1 MRRFWLG
8 IFSLIMLVSCSKS
21 TGSDPVTPPIT
32 PIIPTPPTPP
42 TTTPLNSDFIR
53 GADLSFTPEIVAAGT
68 VFKDNNQTK
77 DIVQIFKDKGINTIR
92 LRIWHTPVD
101 THSSLTEVLEFAK
114 SLNVKG
120 FSIWLDIHYSDTWA
134 DPGNQTKPAAWKN
147 ASLSVLKDSIY
158 QYTSNTVQAFK
169 SAGITLKIV
178 QIGNETNSG
187 FLWDLGKVGGTF
199 DTNWGNY
206 ALLVKEGLRAVKDVS
221 SSTKTMLHIAGFDAA
236 DWFFSN
242 ITAQSVSFDYIGLS
256 YYPVWHGKSLD
267 ALQTSLTSLINKYQ
281 KPIIIAETSY
291 PFSLGWNDYTNNVVG
306 NTSQLIPAYDAT
318 PDGQNA
324 YTKALFEVM
333 RKLPSQ
339 QGMGICWWAPDWVS
353 FKGSTATNGSNAE
366 NLTLFDFNN
375 NALPALTSLGTYQ

>member
-1 MRRFWLG
+1 MKRFWLG
-8 IFSLIMLVSCSKS
+8 ICCLLILVSCSKS
-21 TGSDPVTPPIT
+21 SGSDPVTPPIT
-32 PIIPTPPTPP
+32 PTPPTPP
-42 TTTPLNSDFIR
+42 TTTPLNAEFIR
-53 GADLSFTPEIVAAGT
+53 GLDLSFTPEILLAGT
-68 VFKDNNQTK
+68 SFKDNNQPK
-77 DIVQIFKDKGINTIR
+77 DLIQIFKEKGINTVR
-92 LRIWHTPVD
+92 LRVWHTPID
-101 THSSLTEVLEFAK
+101 AHSSLKEVLDFAK
-114 SLNVKG
+114 TLNSNG
-120 FSIWLDIHYSDTWA
+120 FNIWLDIHYSDTWA
-134 DPGNQTKPAAWKN
+134 DPSNQAKPAAWKN
-147 ASLSVLKDSIY
+147 ANFSVLKDSIY

-187 FLWDLGKVGGTF
+187 FLWDLGKVGGSF
-199 DTNWGNY
+199 DSNWGNY

-221 SSTKTMLHIAGFDAA
+221 SSTKTMLHFAGFDGA

-291 PFSLGWNDYTNNVVG
+291 PFTLGWNDYTNNVVG
-306 NTSQLIPAYDAT
+306 NASQLIPAFDAT
-318 PDGQNA
+318 ADGQNA

-333 RKLPSQ
+333 RNLPSK
-339 QGMGICWWAPDWVS
+339 QGMGICWWAPEWVS
-353 FKGSTATNGSNAE
+353 FKGPTANNGSNAE

-375 NALPALTSLGTYQ
+375 NALPALASLGSYQ

>member
-1 MRRFWLG
+1 MKRFWIG
-8 IFSLIMLVSCSKS
+8 IYCLLILVSCSKS
-21 TGSDPVTPPIT
+21 SGSDPVTPPIT
-32 PIIPTPPTPP
+32 PTPTPTPA
-42 TTTPLNSDFIR
+42 PLNTDFIR
-53 GADLSFTPEIVAAGT
+53 GVDLSFTPEIIAVGT
-68 VFKDNNQTK
+68 VFKDNNQPK
-77 DIVQIFKDKGINTIR
+77 DIVQIFKDKGINTVR
-92 LRIWHTPVD
+92 LRVWHTPVD
-101 THSSLTEVLEFAK
+101 AHSSLQEVLDFAK
-114 SLNVKG
+114 TLNAKG
-120 FSIWLDIHYSDTWA
+120 FNIWLDIHYSDTWA
-134 DPGNQTKPAAWKN
+134 DPSNQTKPAAWKN
-147 ASLSVLKDSIY
+147 ASFSVLKDSIY

-199 DTNWGNY
+199 DSNWGNY

-221 SSTKTMLHIAGFDAA
+221 STTKTMLHFAGFDSA

-242 ITAQSVSFDYIGLS
+242 ITAQTVSFDYIGLS

-291 PFSLGWNDYTNNVVG
+291 PFTLGWNDYTNNVVG
-306 NTSQLIPAYDAT
+306 NSSQLIPAYDAT

-333 RKLPSQ
+333 RNLPSK
-339 QGMGICWWAPDWVS
+339 QGLGICWWAPEWVS
-353 FKGSTATNGSNAE
+353 FKGPTATNGSDAE

-375 NALPALTSLGTYQ
+375 NALPALTSLGSYQ